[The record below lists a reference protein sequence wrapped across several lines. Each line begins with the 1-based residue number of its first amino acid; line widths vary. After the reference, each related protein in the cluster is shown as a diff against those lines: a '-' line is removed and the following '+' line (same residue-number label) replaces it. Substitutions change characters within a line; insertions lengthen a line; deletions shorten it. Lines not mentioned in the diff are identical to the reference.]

1 MSTMEPGVDYQIR
14 EQMIEL
20 MPRLQRFTYS
30 LTGSRADAEDLLQAT
45 YVRAIENLDKWVV
58 GSRLDSWMY
67 RMAQNIH
74 KNNLRHGSVKAGHQ
88 QVEMAAENRNVDGV
102 GEAIHKDALKRVS
115 VSIDR
120 LPDEQRTVLLLVAVE
135 GYGYKEAA
143 AILEVPIG
151 TVTSRLARARQAL
164 GQDVYGRE
172 Q

>member
-1 MSTMEPGVDYQIR
+1 MEPGVDFQIR

-30 LTGSRADAEDLLQAT
+30 LTGSRSDAEDLLQAT
-45 YVRAIENLDKWVV
+45 YVRAIENLDKWTV

-74 KNNLRHGSVKAGHQ
+74 RNDLRHGKVTERHQ
-88 QVEMAAENRNVDGV
+88 QAVTNAGEQTVDGV
-102 GEAIHKDALKRVS
+102 GDAIHKDELKKVTAC
-115 VSIDR
+115 IDR
-120 LPDEQRTVLLLVAVE
+120 LPGDQRTVLLLVAVE

-143 AILEVPIG
+143 KILDVPVG

-164 GQDVYGRE
+164 GQDVYGQE